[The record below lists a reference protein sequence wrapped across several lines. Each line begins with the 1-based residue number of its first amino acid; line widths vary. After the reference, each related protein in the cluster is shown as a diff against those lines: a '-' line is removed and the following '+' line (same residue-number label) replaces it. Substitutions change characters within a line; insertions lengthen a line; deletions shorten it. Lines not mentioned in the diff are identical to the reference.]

1 VRQLSNFSDIS
12 WREQITFNE
21 MMMIQK
27 QEKVVGASLLST
39 QYNGAMYRDWW
50 VWNQDNAS
58 ELSDMYTRG
67 MLFQ

>member
-1 VRQLSNFSDIS
+1 MDSSQGRAK
-12 WREQITFNE
+12 
-21 MMMIQK
+21 QK

-58 ELSDMYTRG
+58 ELSDMDYIG
-67 MLFQ
+67 MCIVNE

>member
-1 VRQLSNFSDIS
+1 MDSSQGRAK
-12 WREQITFNE
+12 
-21 MMMIQK
+21 QK